1 MHHRTLGRTGIKVSP
16 YALGAL
22 MFATQVGNP
31 DPADSIRVIHRALD
45 AGINLVDT
53 SDAYGDSEE
62 VVGRALRGR
71 RDTVVLA
78 TKFGRPTGT
87 DPNQRGTSR
96 RWIMTAVEA
105 SLRRLGT
112 DHIDLYQV
120 HQLDPDTDIEETL
133 SALTDLIRAG
143 KVRAIGSANTP
154 ATDIADM
161 RWVAERRGLER
172 FHTEQLPYSILNRGA
187 ENDVLPAAQRYGL
200 GTLVWGPLGQG
211 MLTGRVRRGEPNDLR
226 RARFF
231 RHLTDERRIDV
242 VEQLIPLAGEA
253 GLPLTHLALAF
264 TVAHPGVTS
273 TLLGARTLDQLD
285 DLLKG
290 VGVALTDDILDRI
303 DEIVPPGTDVT
314 RLDQAHV
321 PPAVTTP
328 ALRRR
333 TPADRSAA

>member
-1 MHHRTLGRTGIKVSP
+1 MQYRTLGRTGIKVSP

-31 DPADSIRVIHRALD
+31 DPADSIRVIHKALD
-45 AGINLVDT
+45 AGINLIDT

-62 VVGRALRGR
+62 VVGRALQGR

-78 TKFGRPTGT
+78 TKFGRPAGA
-87 DPNQRGTSR
+87 DPNRRGTSR
-96 RWIMTAVEA
+96 RWIMTAVEG

-143 KVRAIGSANTP
+143 KVRAIGSANSP
-154 ATDIADM
+154 AVDIADT

-242 VEQLIPLAGEA
+242 VEQLVPLAAEA
-253 GLPLTHLALAF
+253 GLPLTHLAMAF

-273 TLLGARTLDQLD
+273 TLLGARTLDQLA
-285 DLLKG
+285 DLLAG
-290 VGVALTDDILDRI
+290 VGVGLTDDVLDRI

-314 RLDQAHV
+314 RLDQAYV
-321 PPAVTTP
+321 PPSVTTP

-333 TPADRSAA
+333 PPADRSAA